1 MERPTR
7 RMLWRLALKCSEPH
21 PDFLP
26 PLSPLQ
32 LAEAMAFYQIEP
44 WGPERDELHAAMI
57 CMAVASPWSKR
68 RIRLDDFRLKFGM
81 AKPKP
86 KSLDDK
92 IRALAIAF
100 GADGA

>member
-1 MERPTR
+1 
-7 RMLWRLALKCSEPH
+7 MLWRLALKCRKPH

-32 LAEAMAFYQIEP
+32 FAEAMAFYLIEP
-44 WGPERDELHAAMI
+44 WGPERDAWHAAQI
-57 CMAVASPWSKR
+57 VAASLQPFTKKR
-68 RIRLDDFRLKFGM
+68 LRIKDFLLQFGKSE
-81 AKPKP
+81 KPKP
-86 KSLDDK
+86 QSLDDK